1 MAISPKIRI
10 AGSLTALLL
19 SASGW
24 AQPPS
29 SQLEAGKK
37 VFVARCANCH
47 SERGDKPLGTG
58 LALSDRTLSD
68 EQLNRAV
75 AGRLK
80 ASPAEEKRAV
90 ALYIRSFQK
99 K

>member
-1 MAISPKIRI
+1 MAVPPKIRI
-10 AGSLTALLL
+10 AGGLTALLL
-19 SASGW
+19 CACGW
-24 AQPPS
+24 AQTAT
-29 SQLEAGKK
+29 SQLEAGKN

-47 SERGDKPLGTG
+47 AERGDKPLGTG

-80 ASPAEEKRAV
+80 ASPADEKRAV

>member
-1 MAISPKIRI
+1 MALAPKTRI
-10 AGSLTALLL
+10 AAGLAALLL
-19 SASGW
+19 CACVW
-24 AQPPS
+24 AQTAM

-47 SERGDKPLGTG
+47 SERGDKPLGDG
-58 LALSDRTLSD
+58 PALSDRTLTD
-68 EQLNRAV
+68 DQLNRAV
-75 AGRLK
+75 ASRLK
-80 ASPAEEKRAV
+80 TSSAEEKRAV